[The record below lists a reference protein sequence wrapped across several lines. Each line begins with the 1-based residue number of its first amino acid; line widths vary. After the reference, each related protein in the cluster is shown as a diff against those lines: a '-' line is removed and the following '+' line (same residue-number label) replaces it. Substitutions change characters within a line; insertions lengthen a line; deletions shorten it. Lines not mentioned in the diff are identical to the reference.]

1 MTKRHQVYK
10 CNICGNIVEVLHE
23 GGGTLVCCAQDMVL
37 FEEKKEEEGN
47 EKHLPV
53 VKVEGNKVIVE
64 VGSVAHPMEDVHYIE
79 WIEVINGDESQK
91 VFLKPGEEPK
101 AEFTF
106 ENIGQLRVREYCN
119 LHGLWETVV

>member
-10 CNICGNIVEVLHE
+10 CNVCGNIVEVLHE
-23 GGGTLVCCAQDMVL
+23 GAGTLVCCGQDMQL

-53 VKVEGNKVIVE
+53 VEVDGNKVTVK
-64 VGSVAHPMEDVHYIE
+64 VGSVEHPMEEAHYIE
-79 WIEVINGDESQK
+79 WIEVINGDESKK
-91 VFLKPGEEPK
+91 VFLKAGEAPR
-101 AEFTF
+101 AEFLF

-119 LHGLWETVV
+119 IHGLWETVI

>member
-23 GGGTLVCCAQDMVL
+23 GAGTLVCCGKDMVL

-53 VKVEGNKVIVE
+53 VKAEGNKVIVE
-64 VGSVAHPMEDVHYIE
+64 VGSVPHPMEEVHYIE
-79 WIEVINGDESQK
+79 WIEVINGDESKK
-91 VFLKPGEEPK
+91 VFLKPNQEPK
-101 AEFTF
+101 AEFLF
-106 ENIGQLRVREYCN
+106 ENIGELRVREYCN